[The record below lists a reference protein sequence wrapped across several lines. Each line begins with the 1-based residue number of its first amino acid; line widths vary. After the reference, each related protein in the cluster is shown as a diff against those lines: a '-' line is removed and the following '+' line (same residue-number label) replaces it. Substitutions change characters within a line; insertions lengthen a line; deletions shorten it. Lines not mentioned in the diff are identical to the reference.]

1 MNKNLESTFVI
12 RPSWNN
18 YLDILSIIAA
28 AFYCAGYIEYVMPP
42 GIVPDFVAPLFVVIG
57 TLFLTVVVI
66 QRYSIIYRLLDGR
79 LICKKGLISR
89 NEISIRLADVRAVH
103 LKQGIIDRL
112 MNTGDVSFSSAAQSD
127 ADIVFKGV
135 DDPKNLRDKIQD
147 LMSAARATAPN

>member
-1 MNKNLESTFVI
+1 MNENLESTFVI

-28 AFYCAGYIEYVMPP
+28 AFYCAGYIKYVMPT

-57 TLFLTVVVI
+57 TLFLMIVVI
-66 QRYSIIYRLLDGR
+66 RRYSMVYSLIDGR
-79 LICKKGLISR
+79 LICNKGLISR
-89 NEISIRLADVRAVH
+89 NESSIRLADVRAVH
-103 LKQGIIDRL
+103 LQQGIIDRL

-135 DDPKNLRDKIQD
+135 DDPKNLRDRIQN
-147 LMSAARATAPN
+147 LMSASRTSTPA